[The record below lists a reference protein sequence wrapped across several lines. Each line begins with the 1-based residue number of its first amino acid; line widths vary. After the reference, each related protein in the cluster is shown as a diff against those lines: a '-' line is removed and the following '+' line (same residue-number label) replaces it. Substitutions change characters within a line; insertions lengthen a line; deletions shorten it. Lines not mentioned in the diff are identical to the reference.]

1 MAVDKLNEKLNAIA
15 SKESSGWMEEAQ
27 FATDNAVWIK
37 KSQLIAL
44 KVLRTLRELGMT
56 QKELAERMG
65 ISPQQVNKLVKGK
78 ENLTL
83 ETIAR
88 VGEALGVDLFEVL
101 VVKQT
106 FNGIQKQTIIAFEE
120 SFDDEASMVVMTYNE
135 QKDKYASFKTAG

>member
-1 MAVDKLNEKLNAIA
+1 MAVDKLSEKLNAIA
-15 SKESSGWMEEAQ
+15 SKESSGWKESAQ
-27 FATDNAVWIK
+27 VAADNAAWIK

-44 KVLRTLRELGMT
+44 KVLRTLRELGIT

-65 ISPQQVNKLVKGK
+65 ISPQHVNKLVKGK

-83 ETIAR
+83 ETIVR

-101 VVKQT
+101 IVKQAIHT
-106 FNGIQKQTIIAFEE
+106 QKQIIISFEE
-120 SFDDEASMVVMTYNE
+120 SFDDEAPMVEMIYNA

>member
-1 MAVDKLNEKLNAIA
+1 MAVDKLNEKLNAIV
-15 SKESSGWMEEAQ
+15 SKESSGWKESAQ
-27 FATDNAVWIK
+27 FAADNATWIK

-44 KVLRTLRELGMT
+44 KVLRTLRELGIT

-65 ISPQQVNKLVKGK
+65 VSPQHINKLVKGN

-101 VVKQT
+101 IVKQVIQT
-106 FNGIQKQTIIAFEE
+106 QKQLIISFEE
-120 SFDDEASMVVMTYNE
+120 SFDDEAPMVEMSYNA

>member
-1 MAVDKLNEKLNAIA
+1 MAVENLKEKLNAIA
-15 SKESSGWMEEAQ
+15 SKESSGWMEAAQ
-27 FATDNAVWIK
+27 FAVDNAVWIK

-88 VGEALGVDLFEVL
+88 IGEALGVDLFEVL
-101 VVKQT
+101 MAKQAIQT
-106 FNGIQKQTIIAFEE
+106 QKQTIISFEE
-120 SFDDEASMVVMTYNE
+120 SFEDEAPMVEMTYNA

>member
-1 MAVDKLNEKLNAIA
+1 MAVENLKEKLNAIA
-15 SKESSGWMEEAQ
+15 SKESSGWMEAAQ
-27 FATDNAVWIK
+27 FTSDNAVWIK

-83 ETIAR
+83 ETIVR
-88 VGEALGVDLFEVL
+88 IGEALGVDLFEVL
-101 VVKQT
+101 MAKKAIQT
-106 FNGIQKQTIIAFEE
+106 QKQTIISFEE
-120 SFDDEASMVVMTYNE
+120 SFEDEAPMVEMTYNA